1 MDLCISGKFDIASRV
16 KSLSISKAGVP
27 FDGEVH
33 EGLICRLRTAPLP
46 SAVNYPYLVVSEN
59 FGQAADILM
68 IRDFNKVKN
77 ELRKKVKKGTGLE
90 MTVNPAR
97 KMDSGSVGKWFSN
110 LSDLFAFCHSSRC
123 QFILSSGATS
133 EYEMISGPCLDAIL
147 KTIGIEPKSHWRSM
161 EKWLEEKLSRN
172 VVYAKKT
179 V

>member
-59 FGQAADILM
+59 FVQAADILM

-77 ELRKKVKKGTGLE
+77 ELKKKSRKELGL
-90 MTVNPAR
+90 R
-97 KMDSGSVGKWFSN
+97 
-110 LSDLFAFCHSSRC
+110 
-123 QFILSSGATS
+123 
-133 EYEMISGPCLDAIL
+133 
-147 KTIGIEPKSHWRSM
+147 
-161 EKWLEEKLSRN
+161 
-172 VVYAKKT
+172 
-179 V
+179 